1 MCGYLHASYKINDTA
16 VHGWLSD
23 GRIFAENSRWTPVEP
38 GKNSD
43 WRQHT
48 TVTPASGTSLLHA
61 KKAAYNW
68 SAACKARAQRKRGP
82 VGWRTSQKIGCR
94 GQRGRRQ
101 RRGRLRAQIFEPLT
115 GDLQGGILFFVSPHC
130 LLQGFRKVS
139 LVSTLFRSSPST
151 FGIGFNDAKM
161 GQNLVQALRAFQPS
175 SPALD
180 PGPSAKR
187 RSR

>member
-1 MCGYLHASYKINDTA
+1 MPQEGSIAHMWGYLHASYKINDTA

-82 VGWRTSQKIGCR
+82 VGWRTAQKSGCP

-101 RRGRLRAQIFEPLT
+101 HRGRLLFEPFT
-115 GDLQGGILFFVSPHC
+115 GDLQGGILFSVSPHC

-139 LVSTLFRSSPST
+139 LVSTFIPKALLPLLASGSTMPNWAKIWFR
-151 FGIGFNDAKM
+151 
-161 GQNLVQALRAFQPS
+161 R
-175 SPALD
+175 
-180 PGPSAKR
+180 
-187 RSR
+187 